1 MINNTTTKEDNVEMC
16 TGLPGAPRQCM
27 RHCSPRAANHGGHQ
41 RIMTDFEGI
50 GRKSK
55 TNPHRKIALADAYK
69 ILIDRTNH
77 EVLSLLHKWIKDNG
91 GHPMESEMIRHEEEE
106 EGDAMDSIGV
116 EEEKSGEENGMKEKA
131 TGEQEASKLDKN
143 SDEFM
148 AHLREHFYFFN
159 SELDREA
166 PSHSEDENMALN
178 DQAWNYFSR
187 MDINHI
193 YRVEHQIFAHVREE
207 VFFADLPLLG
217 GK

>member
-1 MINNTTTKEDNVEMC
+1 MS
-16 TGLPGAPRQCM
+16 GPPGAAAMYHARL
-27 RHCSPRAANHGGHQ
+27 RSPRLAHHGGHE

-55 TNPHRKIALADAYK
+55 TNPHRKIVLADAYK

-116 EEEKSGEENGMKEKA
+116 EEEKSGEENGIK
-131 TGEQEASKLDKN
+131 GDQESSQVDRN
-143 SDEFM
+143 SDEFK

-159 SELDREA
+159 TEFGREEA
-166 PSHSEDENMALN
+166 SHSEDDNSALN
-178 DQAWNYFSR
+178 DKAWDYFSR
-187 MDINHI
+187 MDISHI
-193 YRVEHQIFAHVREE
+193 FRVEHQLFAHVREN